1 MSKIIGQ
8 DVLLVFIPLQTSEK
22 FPRTEMRK
30 SKTMKGQIWGVA
42 GHYRNQ
48 SFLRLVG
55 MWDRA

>member
-30 SKTMKGQIWGVA
+30 SNTMKGQIWGAA
-42 GHYRNQ
+42 GHHRNQ
-48 SFLRLVG
+48 SFLRPAG
-55 MWDRA
+55 M